1 MSCPSFA
8 GVMTPSWRRG
18 LARDCGVPRLPLRK
32 AGTDVLRPTIR
43 GFCRRGMSPISMADR
58 AEHRRGTARRHRGDG
73 PAATIRRPRVRCG
86 CSRSRRS
93 CAGRG
98 PPRRRAPEAVGR
110 REDTVEPPPRVEEHE
125 DTIIEGLAAASP
137 TEEAPSEE
145 VFLSP
150 ASGRRDPRSV
160 SGADL
165 IVEQPEEG
173 VERGVEGGDPRA
185 VDPFAVPATVILL
198 VFEEPVDEPIDVRIE
213 PESV

>member
-1 MSCPSFA
+1 MECHPFRWLTGPNIGVEPHVATEAMALQPRSVVLAFA
-8 GVMTPSWRRG
+8 ADALDRVGHAQVGGRRVGV
-18 LARDCGVPRLPLRK
+18 
-32 AGTDVLRPTIR
+32 
-43 GFCRRGMSPISMADR
+43 
-58 AEHRRGTARRHRGDG
+58 
-73 PAATIRRPRVRCG
+73 
-86 CSRSRRS
+86 
-93 CAGRG
+93 
-98 PPRRRAPEAVGR
+98 RRAPEAVGR

-137 TEEAPSEE
+137 TEEVPSEE

-150 ASGRRDPRSV
+150 ASGLRDPRSV

-213 PESV
+213 PESVRQGP